1 MKYNINNLYFAKC
14 RHCIMDIINVT
25 DEEGHIMS
33 QHPDY
38 VDYYTILLSRDS
50 EYINIYNKSIRY
62 KNISQVDNPEEHYGD
77 DLIIEMFNLSEYID
91 TEYKKVSTK
100 ECELID
106 DTIQKTKALKLE
118 YGYKKGINN

>member
-25 DEEGHIMS
+25 DNDGHIMS
-33 QHPDY
+33 PHPDY
-38 VDYYTILLSRDS
+38 VNYYTILLLRNS
-50 EYINIYNKSIRY
+50 EYVNIYHKSIRY
-62 KNISQVDNPEEHYGD
+62 KNMSQVDNLEEHYGD
-77 DLIIEMFNLSEYID
+77 DLIIEMFSLSEYID

-100 ECELID
+100 ECELIE
-106 DTIQKTKALKLE
+106 DTIQKTKSLKLE